1 MAFGCPAA
9 GLCLRFTYSPNPSIH
24 GASSSVSMIDYN
36 PRNWLR
42 QILAF
47 RGTVTPK
54 IVWRVLFMIVWA
66 VGVVLLHRH
75 VRQIEVPATVHA
87 LIGVAL
93 GLLLVFRTN
102 ASYERYWEG
111 RKAWERIMNDTRN
124 VVRTARGLLSDQ
136 PALLEPL
143 VRWAVTY
150 PYSCMHALRNE
161 RGLGPGA
168 TQLSAKEVADTLAA
182 ENVPLEVAARISRL
196 LAEQRPPGTFAE
208 RAVVAIDTILRS
220 LVEALGTCERIR
232 TTPIPFAYV
241 VHLRRALFLYLL
253 TLPFA
258 LVDPFGWSTIV
269 YTTLISYIL
278 LGIDEIGVEI
288 ENPFGTDPNDLPLE
302 ELCATIERELTSF
315 VKKPVA

>member
-1 MAFGCPAA
+1 
-9 GLCLRFTYSPNPSIH
+9 
-24 GASSSVSMIDYN
+24 MIDYN
-36 PRNWLR
+36 PRNWLH

-54 IVWRVLFMIVWA
+54 IIWRVIFMVGWA
-66 VGVVLLHRH
+66 SGVVLLHRH

-111 RKAWERIMNDTRN
+111 RKAWERIMSDARN

-136 PALLEPL
+136 PMLLEPL
-143 VRWAVTY
+143 VRWTVAY
-150 PYSCMHALRNE
+150 PYSCMHALRGE
-161 RGLGPGA
+161 RSLGPA
-168 TQLSAKEVADTLAA
+168 ADQMSPREVTEILTA
-182 ENVPLEVAARISRL
+182 ENVPLEVAARISRM
-196 LAEQRPPGTFAE
+196 LAENRPPGTFAE

-220 LVEALGTCERIR
+220 MVESLGICERIR
-232 TTPIPFAYV
+232 NTPIPFAYV

-258 LVDPFGWSTIV
+258 LVDPFGWSTVV
-269 YTTLISYIL
+269 YTTLISYVL

-302 ELCATIERELTSF
+302 ELCATIQRELTSVVSKRTDHRF
-315 VKKPVA
+315 LAEEKVR